1 MIISLNYK
9 YDYLL
14 PVRKAG
20 SLCRTST
27 FAAKQMI
34 SEVKLRLYGV
44 TKVFQGGNVYK
55 SDRRTT

>member
-1 MIISLNYK
+1 MLT
-9 YDYLL
+9 
-14 PVRKAG
+14 PVQRAD

-34 SEVKLRLYGV
+34 SEVKLRPYGV